1 MQEVPAPWACGLD
14 AIRSLDGYVADHWS
28 FRTSMCVSN
37 RLVLALAIPC
47 MALSL
52 TIAVAMVCLLARDY
66 KLTGKA
72 MNMSKMFYTSSA
84 FTSFGLMLGAM
95 SFLVSGPW
103 MLVLNSC
110 TYMIGS
116 QALIGA
122 AYSTLFQWITVTSK
136 MLQISDEEWLILR
149 VQALRKTLLFP
160 TYLVFA
166 FCMPV
171 CIIRA
176 ASSDNIVLYNVTN
189 TLYLGGMLPWF
200 CMWCTCASQFSVHF
214 ARLIEATVDGT
225 KDFTFTI
232 KKSAAGP
239 RATISQIPHEL
250 APTLRSAVMS
260 SPLNPG
266 SNDTANPAKERA
278 IEMLAVAKRVRI
290 VGMLIAADKI
300 VFILIYVVLIIHGL
314 LAWQRPASTSFP
326 FGFYAIML
334 GGIPG
339 ANFLVLAMSYY
350 HVSTG
355 PSRATFSRSAGV
367 TKEAL

>member
-1 MQEVPAPWACGLD
+1 MQQPPAPWSCGLD
-14 AIRSLDGYVADHWS
+14 AVRSLDGYVADHWS
-28 FRTSMCVSN
+28 FRTSM
-37 RLVLALAIPC
+37 
-47 MALSL
+47 
-52 TIAVAMVCLLARDY
+52 DY
-66 KLTGKA
+66 KLTGKT
-72 MNMSKMFYTSSA
+72 MNMSKMFYMSSA
-84 FTSFGLMLGAM
+84 FTGFGLMLGAM
-95 SFLVSGPW
+95 GFLVSGPW

-110 TYMIGS
+110 TYMVGS

-149 VQALRKTLLFP
+149 VQQLRKTLLFP

-176 ASSDNIVLYNVTN
+176 ASSNNIVLFNVTN

-232 KKSAAGP
+232 QKSAAGP
-239 RATISQIPHEL
+239 RATITQLPHEFT
-250 APTLRSAVMS
+250 PTLHSAVMS
-260 SPLNPG
+260 SPVNPG
-266 SNDTANPAKERA
+266 SNNTANPAKERA
-278 IEMLAVAKRVRI
+278 MEMLAVAKRVRV
-290 VGMLIAADKI
+290 VGLLIAADKI
-300 VFILIYVVLIIHGL
+300 VFILIYIVLIIHGL
-314 LAWQRPASTSFP
+314 LAWQKPELPSWP

-350 HVSTG
+350 HLTTG
-355 PSRATFSRSAGV
+355 PSRAAAARSTNV
-367 TKEAL
+367 TKEML